1 MIRDRVLDSVK
12 YYSSGLIHELEVK
25 HIFVGAQAIAF
36 KVIVTFIPAVILA
49 SGLIGQFLRG
59 EETFKYVENVIR
71 EFLPAYQSD
80 SIIAMIRDLQDVS
93 NTLTL
98 VGVFG
103 LLFAAV
109 TLFTTLRTVFTNIFQ
124 DEWHEHRSI
133 LRGYLFDFRMVLQV
147 GVFFILSIAIT
158 IILQTVDS
166 SGTAFLNEIGIDIQW
181 IQEGW
186 RGIFTSTGKFL
197 PFLLST
203 MVFFQLFYFMPI
215 PRSAFKSAL
224 IGAVITAVA
233 WEFAKIAFTSY
244 ATGIGGF
251 EQGWFTSLGD
261 SFLLVFATVFW
272 AYYSGVLLSLGA
284 IVTLLHERR
293 HRARKM
299 NDNRNQDSE

>member
-71 EFLPAYQSD
+71 EFLPTYQSD

-109 TLFTTLRTVFTNIFQ
+109 TLFTTLRTVFANIFQ

>member
-1 MIRDRVLDSVK
+1 VIRDRVLDSVK

-71 EFLPAYQSD
+71 EFLPTYQSD

-109 TLFTTLRTVFTNIFQ
+109 TLFTTLRTVFANIFQ

>member
-1 MIRDRVLDSVK
+1 
-12 YYSSGLIHELEVK
+12 
-25 HIFVGAQAIAF
+25 VGAQAIAF

-109 TLFTTLRTVFTNIFQ
+109 TLFTTLRTVFANIFQ

>member
-109 TLFTTLRTVFTNIFQ
+109 TLFTTLRTVFANIFQ